1 MTPTL
6 NPSNKSQPNASAED
20 FDFDRYSDNVI
31 QSAALPWV
39 QLITPKDKKLPFGL
53 FLKRDCAE
61 AVNFQPSEDWQP
73 FTATFESGETE
84 VEDEGYLTQILRLCV
99 IRQTALE
106 GYGRNQWGKFEWL
119 GSMYEQ
125 GKLTDIGLRVRNGG
139 QDFYQETRYLVFF
152 LDRQHQLLQDA
163 PLQLKAKGAF
173 GASFGVELREFQ
185 RELSKAFFKAAKAA
199 GKRFTGE
206 LNQEA
211 LSLGIVQAKM
221 SLRRSEQGAYVCY
234 LSDRIVPVFNAEN
247 FGKSKPVSRRGG
259 AEIILHGV
267 NWRDLFI
274 PKNFETGQL
283 LIRAHHDHVA
293 FGQRVK
299 PEPFFGVGTI
309 PNPEEALNG
318 LQYGSDGSLFISFPF
333 NCWAEDR
340 VIQYYCEAFGDT
352 ANQLADCLP
361 SLQKVEITG
370 TCTNGTVRVER
381 IEAVTPTE
389 FTTPA
394 EFEDL

>member
-1 MTPTL
+1 MTPTPNL
-6 NPSNKSQPNASAED
+6 SNKTQFTLSAEE
-20 FDFDRYSDNVI
+20 FDFDRYSDNVV

-61 AVNFQPSEDWQP
+61 AVNFQSTEDWQP

-99 IRQTALE
+99 IRQTVLE
-106 GYGRNQWGKFEWL
+106 GYGKNQWGKFEWL
-119 GSMYEQ
+119 GPMYDQ
-125 GKLTDIGLRVRNGG
+125 GQLTDIGLRVRNGG
-139 QDFYQETRYLVFF
+139 QDFYQATRYLVFC
-152 LDRQHQLLQDA
+152 LNRQYQLLQDA

-185 RELSKAFFKAAKAA
+185 SELSKAFFKAAKQA

-211 LSLGIVQAKM
+211 LSLGIFQAKLG
-221 SLRRSEQGAYVCY
+221 LRRSEQGAYVCY
-234 LSDRIVPVFNAEN
+234 LSDRIVPVFNTEN

-274 PKNFETGQL
+274 PKNSETGQI

-299 PEPFFGVGTI
+299 SEPFSGVGTI
-309 PNPEEALNG
+309 PNPEEALNSLRFG
-318 LQYGSDGSLFISFPF
+318 HDGSVFVSFSF
-333 NCWAEDR
+333 NCWVGDR
-340 VIQYYCEAFGDT
+340 VMQYYCEAFDET
-352 ANQLADCLP
+352 ANWLTDNLL
-361 SLQKVEITG
+361 SLQTVEITG
-370 TCTNGTVRVER
+370 TRTNGMVRVER
-381 IEAVTPTE
+381 IEVVTPTE
-389 FTTPA
+389 SATPT
-394 EFEDL
+394 EFEDY